1 MTSKYTESQITELR
15 QYAEFY
21 NLLSINE
28 AIDYCTKCHFCG
40 KKTNIEIYTH
50 CHNYCGI
57 NCANMSKDLNYCCY
71 KGESCKICICKGKPI
86 RAGYPIEQCN
96 KQNEFK
102 SDSSFITFETKIWS
116 KTISTGKTATI
127 SHIVKYESSTFIV
140 EHHDN
145 EYKISIKDLGKVL
158 SSYTKIYNKGLYT
171 QKELKEIKR
180 IIERPHG
187 WIETYYEIYDELE
200 PTRKYSEIV
209 KSSSH

>member
-40 KKTNIEIYTH
+40 KNCDMSIHTH
-50 CHNYCGI
+50 THTYCGMH
-57 NCANMSKDLNYCCY
+57 CADMSKDLNYCCY
-71 KGESCKICICKGKPI
+71 KGESCKICICKSKLL
-86 RAGYPIEQCN
+86 RCGYPIEQ
-96 KQNEFK
+96 KEFK
-102 SDSSFITFETKIWS
+102 SNNSYITVETKIWS

-140 EHHDN
+140 EHDDD
-145 EYKISIKDLGKVL
+145 EYKISIKDLGNVL
-158 SSYTKIYNKGLYT
+158 TSYTKIYNKGLYT

-180 IIERPHG
+180 IIERQHG

-200 PTRKYSEIV
+200 PTRKL
-209 KSSSH
+209 